1 MVEYITRVIINL
13 KELEKVHLVLS
24 SPSQMVAEIND
35 YAKCVA
41 DKATK
46 IATLIEV
53 LGELGFILKYTGSYI
68 YADSETIEAQ
78 VIKNLLKERG
88 FKSSDYQLYVEYR
101 RLKGIM

>member
-24 SPSQMVAEIND
+24 SPSKMAAEIND
-35 YAKCVA
+35 YAKRVA
-41 DKATK
+41 NKATQ
-46 IATLIEV
+46 IAKLIEV
-53 LGELGFILKYTGSYI
+53 LGELGFILKNTGSYI

-88 FKSSDYQLYVEYR
+88 FESSEYQLYVEYR